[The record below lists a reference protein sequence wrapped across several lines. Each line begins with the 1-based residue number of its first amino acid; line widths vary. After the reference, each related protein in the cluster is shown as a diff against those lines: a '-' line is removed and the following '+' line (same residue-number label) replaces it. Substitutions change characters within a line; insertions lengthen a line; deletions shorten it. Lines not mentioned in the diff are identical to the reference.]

1 MVQSSNAT
9 RLMRIQARPGS
20 PVEAP
25 PLSLSRTRLG
35 AAGPDA
41 IARGIPPDASA
52 DLVFHGG
59 KTVPQMEF
67 QNIFLGGHASWL
79 ASDIDSINTAI
90 TLAMQD
96 RRLNNVV
103 RQYFDSGVNLTC
115 DPRPLLV
122 LEEAKPVQLDEPDVQ
137 QLVAR
142 LVQQGKVSDSDL
154 GTTIFNLVLPP
165 GTILKLDQD
174 NSLGGLGGYHGS
186 VDFQHNG
193 RSQTAYYSANVFS
206 QTLPNGRVNGIPAF
220 DASWKDV
227 VGTLYHE
234 MNEFRTDAD
243 VGDAIATGNDD
254 GVLGWM
260 GAQGEI
266 GDQPINAAGAAGAFV
281 AGVSRDSEQHGGR
294 ARAGAVLVL
303 ERGPWRGGA
312 DRPTR
317 PPGKKVTPDA
327 NSVLSDRGSASAGV
341 GGHLCEPADTGRSL
355 GKPWSPNPRPPIAP
369 PPKAS

>member
-20 PVEAP
+20 PVERRHYIYPERGWAQ
-25 PLSLSRTRLG
+25 LE
-35 AAGPDA
+35 PDA
-41 IARGIPPDASA
+41 IARGIPPDSSA

-67 QNIFLGGHASWL
+67 QNVFLGGQASWL

-103 RQYFDSGVNLTC
+103 QQFFDRGVNLSC

-142 LVQQGKVSDSDL
+142 LVQQGKVSDGDL

-165 GTILKLDQD
+165 GTVLKLDQD

-186 VDFQHNG
+186 VHFQHNG

-206 QTLPNGRVNGIPAF
+206 QTLADGQVNGIPAF

-234 MNEFRTDAD
+234 INEFRTDAD
-243 VGDAIATGNDD
+243 VRDAIATGNDD

-266 GDQPINAAGAAGAFV
+266 GDQPIAMAGQLGHLQRVFQEVLSSTGGRRVPVQFLYSNAAHGA
-281 AGVSRDSEQHGGR
+281 E
-294 ARAGAVLVL
+294 
-303 ERGPWRGGA
+303 GPI
-312 DRPTR
+312 
-317 PPGKKVTPDA
+317 
-327 NSVLSDRGSASAGV
+327 N
-341 GGHLCEPADTGRSL
+341 EPA
-355 GKPWSPNPRPPIAP
+355 PP
-369 PPKAS
+369 

>member
-1 MVQSSNAT
+1 
-9 RLMRIQARPGS
+9 MRIQARPGS
-20 PVEAP
+20 LVEARHYRYP
-25 PLSLSRTRLG
+25 QRG
-35 AAGPDA
+35 WVQPDA

-67 QNIFLGGHASWL
+67 QNVFLGGRPSWL
-79 ASDIDSINTAI
+79 ASDIDAINTAI

-96 RRLNNVV
+96 RKLNNVV
-103 RQYFDSGVNLTC
+103 KQYFDSGVNLTC
-115 DPRPLLV
+115 DARPLLV
-122 LEEAKPVQLDEPDVQ
+122 LDEAKPVQLDEPDVQ

-142 LVQQGKVSDSDL
+142 LVQQAKVSDSDL
-154 GTTIFNLVLPP
+154 GATIFNLVLPP

-186 VDFQHNG
+186 VDFEHNG

-206 QTLPNGRVNGIPAF
+206 QRLPNGRVNGIPAF

-243 VGDAIATGNDD
+243 VGEAIRKNDD
-254 GVLGWM
+254 SLLGWM

-266 GDQPINAAGAAGAFV
+266 GDQPINAAGAAGNLSMVFQEILSST
-281 AGVSRDSEQHGGR
+281 GGGR
-294 ARAGAVLVL
+294 VPVQFLFSNAVHGA
-303 ERGPWRGGA
+303 EGPI
-312 DRPTR
+312 DRPD
-317 PPGKKVTPDA
+317 PPAQK
-327 NSVLSDRGSASAGV
+327 
-341 GGHLCEPADTGRSL
+341 
-355 GKPWSPNPRPPIAP
+355 
-369 PPKAS
+369 

>member
-20 PVEAP
+20 LVEARHYRYP
-25 PLSLSRTRLG
+25 QRG
-35 AAGPDA
+35 WVQPDA

-67 QNIFLGGHASWL
+67 QNVFLGGQEAWL

-96 RRLNNVV
+96 QKLNNVV
-103 RQYFDSGVNLTC
+103 KQYFDSGVNLTC

-122 LEEAKPVQLDEPDVQ
+122 LNEVKPVQLDEPDVQ
-137 QLVAR
+137 QLVSR
-142 LVQQGKVSDSDL
+142 LLQQGQLSDSDL

-165 GTILKLDQD
+165 GTLLKLGQD

-186 VDFQHNG
+186 VHFQHSG

-206 QTLPNGRVNGIPAF
+206 QMLEDGQMNGISAF

-234 MNEFRTDAD
+234 INEFRTDAD
-243 VGDAIATGNDD
+243 VRDAIEMGND

-266 GDQPINAAGAAGAFV
+266 GDQPIAMAGQLGHLQRVFQEV
-281 AGVSRDSEQHGGR
+281 LSSTGGR
-294 ARAGAVLVL
+294 RVPVQFLYSNAVHGAEGPIDQPDPSAR
-303 ERGPWRGGA
+303 
-312 DRPTR
+312 
-317 PPGKKVTPDA
+317 K
-327 NSVLSDRGSASAGV
+327 
-341 GGHLCEPADTGRSL
+341 
-355 GKPWSPNPRPPIAP
+355 
-369 PPKAS
+369 

>member
-20 PVEAP
+20 LVEARHYRYP
-25 PLSLSRTRLG
+25 QRG
-35 AAGPDA
+35 WVQPDA

-67 QNIFLGGHASWL
+67 QNVFLGGQASWL
-79 ASDIDSINTAI
+79 ASDIDSINSAI

-96 RRLNNVV
+96 QKLNNVV
-103 RQYFDSGVNLTC
+103 KQYFDSGVNLTC

-122 LEEAKPVQLDEPDVQ
+122 LDEAKPVQIAEPDVQ

-142 LVQQGKVSDSDL
+142 LLQQGKVSDSDL

-165 GTILKLDQD
+165 GTVLELDQD

-186 VDFQHNG
+186 VHFQHNG

-206 QTLPNGRVNGIPAF
+206 QTLPDGQVNGIPAF

-234 MNEFRTDAD
+234 INEFRTDAD
-243 VGDAIATGNDD
+243 VRDAIATGNDD

-266 GDQPINAAGAAGAFV
+266 GDQPIAMAGQLGHLQRVFQEV
-281 AGVSRDSEQHGGR
+281 LSSTGGR
-294 ARAGAVLVL
+294 RVPVQFLYSNAVHGA
-303 ERGPWRGGA
+303 EGPI
-312 DRPTR
+312 DEPD
-317 PPGKKVTPDA
+317 PPA
-327 NSVLSDRGSASAGV
+327 QR
-341 GGHLCEPADTGRSL
+341 
-355 GKPWSPNPRPPIAP
+355 
-369 PPKAS
+369 

>member
-1 MVQSSNAT
+1 MADSSNPI
-9 RLMRIQARPGS
+9 RWMRIQARPGS
-20 PVEAP
+20 LAEARHYYRKP
-25 PLSLSRTRLG
+25 AQPEG
-35 AAGPDA
+35 WKEPGA
-41 IARGIPPDASA
+41 IAGGIPADASA

-59 KTVPQMEF
+59 KIVPQMEF
-67 QNIFLGGHASWL
+67 QNVFLGGQASWL

-103 RQYFDSGVNLTC
+103 QQFFNRGVNLSC

-137 QLVAR
+137 HLVAR

-154 GTTIFNLVLPP
+154 GATIFNLVLPP

-186 VDFQHNG
+186 VDFEHNG

-206 QTLPNGRVNGIPAF
+206 QKLPTGRANGIPAF

-234 MNEFRTDAD
+234 MNEFRTDAA
-243 VGDAIATGNDD
+243 VGEAIRKNDD
-254 GVLGWM
+254 SLLGWM

-266 GDQPINAAGAAGAFV
+266 GDQPINAAGAAGNLSMVFQEILSST
-281 AGVSRDSEQHGGR
+281 GGGR
-294 ARAGAVLVL
+294 V
-303 ERGPWRGGA
+303 P
-312 DRPTR
+312 
-317 PPGKKVTPDA
+317 
-327 NSVLSDRGSASAGV
+327 
-341 GGHLCEPADTGRSL
+341 
-355 GKPWSPNPRPPIAP
+355 
-369 PPKAS
+369 

>member
-20 PVEAP
+20 LVERRHYIYPERAWVQ
-25 PLSLSRTRLG
+25 
-35 AAGPDA
+35 PDA
-41 IARGIPPDASA
+41 IARGIPPDPSA

-67 QNIFLGGHASWL
+67 QNIFLGGQASWL
-79 ASDIDSINTAI
+79 ASDINSINTAI

-96 RRLNNVV
+96 RKLNNVV
-103 RQYFDSGVNLTC
+103 KQFFDSGVNLTC
-115 DPRPLLV
+115 DPRPPLV
-122 LEEAKPVQLDEPDVQ
+122 LEEAKPDQLDEPDVH
-137 QLVAR
+137 QLLAR
-142 LVQQGKVSDSDL
+142 LLQQGRVSDNDL
-154 GTTIFNLVLPP
+154 GTTIFNFLLPP

-186 VDFQHNG
+186 LPHNG

-206 QTLPNGRVNGIPAF
+206 QTMADGQANGIPAF

-243 VGDAIATGNDD
+243 VGDAIRTGNDD

-266 GDQPINAAGAAGAFV
+266 GDQPIAMAGQLGHLQRVFQ
-281 AGVSRDSEQHGGR
+281 E
-294 ARAGAVLVL
+294 
-303 ERGPWRGGA
+303 
-312 DRPTR
+312 
-317 PPGKKVTPDA
+317 
-327 NSVLSDRGSASAGV
+327 VLSSTGNRRVPVQFLYSNAVHGAEGPIDQPDP
-341 GGHLCEPADTGRSL
+341 PAQR
-355 GKPWSPNPRPPIAP
+355 
-369 PPKAS
+369 

>member
-20 PVEAP
+20 PVERRHYIYPERAW
-25 PLSLSRTRLG
+25 
-35 AAGPDA
+35 AEPDA
-41 IARGIPPDASA
+41 IARGIPPDPSA

-67 QNIFLGGHASWL
+67 QNVFLGGQASWL

-96 RRLNNVV
+96 RKLNNVV
-103 RQYFDSGVNLTC
+103 QQFFDRGVNLSC

-122 LEEAKPVQLDEPDVQ
+122 LEEAKPLQLDEPDVQ

-154 GTTIFNLVLPP
+154 GATIFNLVLPP

-186 VDFQHNG
+186 VHFPHNG
-193 RSQTAYYSANVFS
+193 QSQTAYYSANVFS
-206 QTLPNGRVNGIPAF
+206 QKLPNGPANGIPAF

-243 VGDAIATGNDD
+243 VGEAIRKNDD
-254 GVLGWM
+254 SLLGWM

-266 GDQPINAAGAAGAFV
+266 GDQPINAAGAAGNLSMVFREILSST
-281 AGVSRDSEQHGGR
+281 GGGR
-294 ARAGAVLVL
+294 VPVQFLFSNAVHGA
-303 ERGPWRGGA
+303 EGPI
-312 DRPTR
+312 DRPD
-317 PPGKKVTPDA
+317 PPAQK
-327 NSVLSDRGSASAGV
+327 
-341 GGHLCEPADTGRSL
+341 
-355 GKPWSPNPRPPIAP
+355 
-369 PPKAS
+369 